1 MNAQVS
7 KRIDEMSHTELVSL
21 VKDLYNSAEYYSET
35 KVTRLTSSYTKGF
48 KDGKVALCNSI
59 MGFIKEF
66 SQEG

>member
-35 KVTRLTSSYTKGF
+35 KNTRLTSSYTKGF
-48 KDGKVALCNSI
+48 RDGKVALCNCIIS
-59 MGFIKEF
+59 FIKEYL
-66 SQEG
+66 QED